1 MAIGDSWGA
10 FVGSGAAGNHQPT
23 SGVEEQVSAIV
34 KPFTTGV
41 VRIYNGSTQLDF
53 IDQGVNTQV
62 ANNQTGDTRQDFFN
76 LFIMISSINY
86 LRMPSAGDAIYVGGV
101 TTNV

>member
-1 MAIGDSWGA
+1 MAIGDSWGE
-10 FVGSGAAGNHQPT
+10 FVGSGAAGNHQPA
-23 SGVEEQVSAIV
+23 SGVEEQVTAIV
-34 KPFTTGV
+34 KPFGTGV

-53 IDQGVNTQV
+53 IDTGVITQV
-62 ANNQTGDTRQDFFN
+62 AHDATGDTQQDLFN
-76 LFIMISSINY
+76 TFIMISNTNY